1 MTILYDYQAFCLQ
14 PYGGVSRYFTELIT
28 GIGKTEGIDRN
39 LPIVLSNNRHLQ
51 EAGIQTH
58 SFFPG
63 TPFKFR
69 ESIMIRVNRWHTI
82 NKMKVNDYDIFH
94 ATYYNPYFLPY
105 LSEQGKR
112 KPSVVTFLD
121 MIHEKYGHQFTYLAE
136 DKRLFTYKRELAQK
150 ADRLIA
156 ISESTKRDM
165 VDLLDVN
172 PEKIDVIYLGNSF
185 SIPPAVDTPPSSQ
198 QNSYLLFVG
207 TRIGYKNFDG
217 MLKAISPTLKRE
229 KINLVCVGGGAF
241 SVAEQALI
249 RSLNVADLVTQQTA
263 TDATLATL
271 YSNAI
276 CFIFPSLYEGFGI
289 PVLESF
295 ACNCPC
301 LLSTGGSLPEIG
313 SDAALYFDPNVP
325 DELAAALERLLG
337 DTALRT
343 QLISRGRQRLSLFTW
358 ESTVSQ
364 TVALYRKLRTATS

>member
-1 MTILYDYQAFCLQ
+1 MTILFDYQAFCIQ

-28 GIGKTEGIDRN
+28 GIGKTEGIDTY

-82 NKMKVNDYDIFH
+82 NKMKVNNYDIFH

-185 SIPPAVDTPPSSQ
+185 STPPTVDTPPSSQ
-198 QNSYLLFVG
+198 QNPYLLFVG
-207 TRIGYKNFDG
+207 IRIGYKNFDG
-217 MLKAISPTLKRE
+217 MLKAISPILKRE
-229 KINLVCVGGGAF
+229 KISLVCVGGGAF
-241 SVAEQALI
+241 FVAEQTLI

-271 YSNAI
+271 YGNAI
-276 CFIFPSLYEGFGI
+276 GFIFPSLYEGFGI

-313 SDAALYFDPNVP
+313 GDAALYFDPNVP

-358 ESTVSQ
+358 ESTVNQ
-364 TVALYRKLRTATS
+364 TVALYQKLRTAAL